1 MRIFLKSLQNTK
13 IHPNFRGVNSKIHPN
28 FRGEGKLAKYL
39 KIKDISIMC

>member
-1 MRIFLKSLQNTK
+1 MRIFLKSLQNAK

-28 FRGEGKLAKYL
+28 FRGAKKIAKYL